1 MSQHDSKCS
10 ASCSAPPCVH
20 LGPGSGHARFNTW
33 TPEQGQLR
41 PFLLGYRQESPFTH
55 MEPLPRPHPSHIAAI
70 AGLLSLIP
78 DLHQVEPIL
87 LPHKAFPPH
96 CAPCLS
102 LTLFLSC
109 FETRSHSLGQAGLR
123 LIIIFLPHP
132 SKPWEYRF
140 EPLCLLSSTLARVSC
155 DLSVPG
161 HQVGG
166 LPICQ
171 PYYPSFEISQAQ
183 LLPGADILPGLGTL
197 ALFFYL

>member
-1 MSQHDSKCS
+1 MEVWQSVPPTPTLILASPVDTHVPCLSVTASVQHPAQHPRVFIWDQE
-10 ASCSAPPCVH
+10 VGM
-20 LGPGSGHARFNTW
+20 LDLTPGRL
-33 TPEQGQLR
+33 LR

-109 FETRSHSLGQAGLR
+109 FETRSHSLAQAGLR
-123 LIIIFLPHP
+123 LIIIFLPRP
-132 SKPWEYRF
+132 SKP
-140 EPLCLLSSTLARVSC
+140 
-155 DLSVPG
+155 
-161 HQVGG
+161 
-166 LPICQ
+166 
-171 PYYPSFEISQAQ
+171 
-183 LLPGADILPGLGTL
+183 
-197 ALFFYL
+197 